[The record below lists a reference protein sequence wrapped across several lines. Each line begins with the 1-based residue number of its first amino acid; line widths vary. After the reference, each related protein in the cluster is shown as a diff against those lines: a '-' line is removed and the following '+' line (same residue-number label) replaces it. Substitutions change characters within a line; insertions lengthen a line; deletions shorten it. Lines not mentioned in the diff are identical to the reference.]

1 MSRDW
6 RDADVSRLAPVVVL
20 APGLLTTPGWYD
32 SMASCL
38 RRRGAADVV
47 IARVYPPDWVLAALR
62 DLGPIVTRVGRAL
75 LAGCDRARDLPGSL
89 GAPILLIGHSG
100 GGIVARLLTSPRPFS
115 GRRLGASGRIGGIV
129 TLGSPNQVGSDARWG
144 RHLAD
149 AGVRFA
155 NRHVPGATFAPTTGY
170 VSVGSRL
177 VAGRDDPDDPMARF
191 FRSIY
196 DDVLPQPGV
205 EQVDGDGLVP
215 VASALL
221 PGANHVVLDD
231 AWHGP
236 AARARWYGQD
246 ADVDAWW
253 PAAVDAWRAAL
264 AARLGQDA
272 ATV

>member
-1 MSRDW
+1 MTRNW
-6 RDADVSRLAPVVVL
+6 PDADISRLAPVVVL
-20 APGLLTTPGWYD
+20 APGLLTVPGWYEP
-32 SMASCL
+32 MEATL

-47 IARVYPPDWVLAALR
+47 TARVYPPDWALAAVR

-75 LAGCDRARDLPGSL
+75 LAGCARAEELPASA
-89 GAPILLIGHSG
+89 GAPVMLVGHSG
-100 GGIVARLLTSPRPFS
+100 GGIVGRLLTSNAPFS
-115 GRRLGASGRIGGIV
+115 GRTLGASRRIGALV
-129 TLGSPNQVGSDARWG
+129 TLGAPNQVGPDSRWG

-155 NRHVPGATFAPTTGY
+155 NRHVPGAAFAPATGY

-177 VAGRDDPDDPMARF
+177 VAGRDDPHDPMARF
-191 FRSIY
+191 FRTVY

-221 PGANHVVLDD
+221 PGAQHVILDD

-236 AARARWYGQD
+236 ARRASWYGQD
-246 ADVDAWW
+246 AQVDAWW
-253 PAAVDAWRAAL
+253 PAAVGAWRSAL
-264 AARLGQDA
+264 VARLEQGPSA
-272 ATV
+272 G